1 VALPAAALAN
11 VASKPALRDHHKKR
25 KSVLTFNKERKIMK
39 TLALLATTALIAT
52 AAIAQADQVRIG
64 IAAEPYPP
72 FASPDAAGNW
82 VGWEVE
88 IIDAVCAAAALDC
101 VLTPTAWDG
110 IIPALVSGRI
120 DTIMASMSITADRM
134 QTIDFS
140 DPYYNTPTVIVGQR
154 DMQMDASPESLAGK
168 VLGVQVSTI
177 HQSYAQAYFEGATEL
192 RTYHTQDEA
201 NQDLAAG
208 RIDATQAD
216 SLAMDD
222 FLATAAGACCEV
234 KGAVAADEAIL
245 GAGVGAGVRK
255 GDDALREAI
264 NTGIAAIIADGT
276 YDAIT
281 AGYFATSILGN

>member
-1 VALPAAALAN
+1 
-11 VASKPALRDHHKKR
+11 
-25 KSVLTFNKERKIMK
+25 MK
-39 TLALLATTALIAT
+39 TFALMAATALVAAT
-52 AAIAQADQVRIG
+52 AMAQAEEVRIG

-88 IIDAVCAAAALDC
+88 IIDAVCAAAELDC

-110 IIPALVSGRI
+110 IIPALVSERI
-120 DTIMASMSITADRM
+120 DAIMASMSITADRM

-140 DPYYNTPTVIVGQR
+140 DRYYNTPTVIVGQKGIE
-154 DMQMDASPESLAGK
+154 MDATPEGLSGK

-177 HQSYAQAYFEGATEL
+177 HQTYAQTYFEAATEL
-192 RTYHTQDEA
+192 RTYQTQDEA
-201 NQDLAAG
+201 NQDLASG

-222 FLATAAGACCEV
+222 FLKTDAGACCEV
-234 KGAVAADEAIL
+234 KGTVAQDEAIL

-255 GDDALREAI
+255 GDDALREAL
-264 NTGIAAIIADGT
+264 NRGIAAILEDGT
-276 YDAIT
+276 YEEIT
-281 AGYFATSILGN
+281 VRYFATSIYGN